1 MKKLC
6 FDAGHYKGYNRSNV
20 YPKYFEGDK
29 MWDLHLMIKSYL
41 ENNYEVKIE
50 TTRGVLA
57 NDLALANRG
66 QKARGCE
73 GFYSFHSNACDKEE
87 IDRVVIIRAINKPQ
101 LNSYAKELGDT
112 IKRVMGLKGET
123 QVIEK
128 ANSSGGEWYGV
139 LRGAGSVGVDNR
151 FIVEHSFHTNKKS
164 AMWLYDIAN
173 LNKLAIAEGE
183 VLAKFHN
190 LPKKNKV
197 NNTDVKMIK
206 IIQDVNYRSK
216 ADFSKDEYIKG
227 VAKKGEV
234 FTVVERVKSNCST
247 DMYKLKSGY
256 YITTSSKYVQK
267 YK

>member
-6 FDAGHYKGYNRSNV
+6 FDAGHYKGYNRSAV

-29 MWDLHLMIKSYL
+29 MWDLHLMVKSYL
-41 ENNYEVKIE
+41 ENNYDVSIV
-50 TTRGVLA
+50 TTRTVLS
-57 NDLALANRG
+57 NDLPLANRG

-73 GFYSFHSNACDKEE
+73 GFYSFHSNACDNETV
-87 IDRVVIIRAINKPQ
+87 DRVVIIRALNNPSLNKY
-101 LNSYAKELGDT
+101 SKELGDT
-112 IKRVMGLKGET
+112 IKKTMGLKGET

-128 ANSSGGEWYGV
+128 KGSSGGEYYGV
-139 LRGAGSVGVDNR
+139 LRGASGVNVDNR

-164 AMWLYDIAN
+164 AKWLYDNAN

-183 VLAKFHN
+183 VIAKFHN
-190 LPKKNKV
+190 LTKKNKS
-197 NNTDVKMIK
+197 NNNDVKMIK

-216 ADFSKDEYIKG
+216 PDFSKDEYIKG
-227 VAKKGEV
+227 IAKKSEV
-234 FTVVERVKSNCST
+234 FTVVERVKSNSNT

-256 YITTSSKYVQK
+256 YITTSSKYVEK